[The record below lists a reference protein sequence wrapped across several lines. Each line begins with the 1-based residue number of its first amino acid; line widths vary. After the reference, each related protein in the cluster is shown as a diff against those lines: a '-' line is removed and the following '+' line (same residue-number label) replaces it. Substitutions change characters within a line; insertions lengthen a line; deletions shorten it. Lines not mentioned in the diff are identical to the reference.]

1 MSKVQ
6 LVWEVEDGYAG
17 KSRPQYTEICMDE
30 FSEDQSDVEIDKQL
44 DCILEGAFITS
55 IYPFAK
61 NKEEVIAAIR
71 RYQEENKGDAGD
83 E

>member
-1 MSKVQ
+1 MSIVQ

-17 KSRPQYTEICMDE
+17 KSRPQYTEIYMYE

-44 DCILEGAFITS
+44 DCILEGAFKTS

>member
-6 LVWEVEDGYAG
+6 LIWEVEDGYVG
-17 KSRPQYTEICMDE
+17 KSRPQYTEIYMDE
-30 FSEDQSDVEIDKQL
+30 FSEDQSDEEIDKQL
-44 DCILEGAFITS
+44 DCIVEGAFTTS

-71 RYQEENKGDAGD
+71 RYQEENKED
-83 E
+83 EDDE